1 MDDITKEEVFMQK
14 ECIAMLL
21 AGGEGSRLGV
31 LTKNRA
37 KPAVYFGGKYR
48 IIDFTLSNCVNSR
61 IDTVGVLT
69 QYQPHELND
78 YIGNGQPW
86 DLDRENGGIHILP
99 PYQKRESSDWYKG
112 TANAIAQNIPFIDK
126 YKAEYVLILSGD
138 HIYKMNYYRMLE
150 YHKEKGAA
158 CTIAVIEVDIKEASR
173 FGIMNTKED
182 NQIYEFEEK
191 PKEPKN
197 NKASMGI
204 YIFCW
209 DTLKHYLELDEK
221 LETSANDFGKNIIPA
236 MLAAGEKMYAYP
248 FYGYWKDV
256 GTVESL
262 WEAQMDLLS
271 QRENILTCDKHWT
284 IYSNSPVL
292 LPHYVSGKAKVDNC
306 IITEGCSIS
315 GDIYSSVIFQG
326 VTVEEGASVSNSIIL
341 PGARIKKEARIQNA
355 IVDENTVIGEG
366 ACIGESVSQNPEKSI
381 PLTVIGRN
389 VHIQDSEIVG
399 GNMMVDVEH
408 REVMK

>member
-1 MDDITKEEVFMQK
+1 MQK

-86 DLDRENGGIHILP
+86 DLDRADGGIHILP
-99 PYQKRESSDWYKG
+99 PYQKREASDWYKG
-112 TANAIAQNIPFIDK
+112 TANAIAQNIPFIEQ
-126 YKAEYVLILSGD
+126 YKAEYVLVLSGD
-138 HIYKMNYYRMLE
+138 HIYKMNYSRMLD
-150 YHKEKGAA
+150 YHKEKGAD
-158 CTIAVIEVDIKEASR
+158 CTIAVIEVEKKEASR
-173 FGIMNTKED
+173 FGIMNTRED

-191 PKEPKN
+191 PANPKS

-204 YIFCW
+204 YIFRW
-209 DTLKHYLELDEK
+209 DKLKHYLELDAK
-221 LETSANDFGKNIIPA
+221 SETSSNDFGKNIIPA
-236 MLAAGEKMYAYP
+236 MLSAGEKMYAYP

-262 WEAQMDLLS
+262 WEAQMDLLHGK
-271 QRENILTCDKHWT
+271 ENILTEESHWT
-284 IYSNSPVL
+284 VYSKNPVL
-292 LPHYVSGKAKVDNC
+292 PPHYVSPYSEISNC
-306 IITEGCSIS
+306 IITEGCNIWGSIQ
-315 GDIYSSVIFQG
+315 SSVVFQG
-326 VTVEEGASVSNSIIL
+326 VTVEEGAVIRNSVLL
-341 PGARIKKEARIQNA
+341 PGAHIKKHARIQNC
-355 IVDENTVIGEG
+355 IIDENTVIGEN
-366 ACIGESVSQNPEKSI
+366 ASIGRKTDGIWEKEGREAPS
-381 PLTVIGRN
+381 LTVIGRN
-389 VHIQDSEIVG
+389 VKIEAGETIE
-399 GNMMVDVEH
+399 GNMMVDTDC

>member
-1 MDDITKEEVFMQK
+1 MQK

-78 YIGNGQPW
+78 YIGNGQSW
-86 DLDRENGGIHILP
+86 DLDRADGGIHILP
-99 PYQKRESSDWYKG
+99 PYQKREASDWYKG

-138 HIYKMNYYRMLE
+138 HIYKMNYSRMLE
-150 YHKEKGAA
+150 FHKEKKAD
-158 CTIAVIEVDIKEASR
+158 CTIAVIEVDIREASR

-191 PKEPKN
+191 PKEPKS

-204 YIFCW
+204 YIFRW
-209 DTLKHYLELDEK
+209 DKLKKYLELDEK
-221 LETSANDFGKNIIPA
+221 LDSSSNDFGKNILPA
-236 MLAAGEKMYAYP
+236 MLAGGEKLYAYP
-248 FYGYWKDV
+248 FQGYWKDV
-256 GTVESL
+256 GTIESL
-262 WEAQMDLLS
+262 WEAQMDLLN
-271 QRENILTCDKHWT
+271 QKENILTSDRQWT
-284 IYSNSPVL
+284 IYANSPAL
-292 LPHYVSGKAKVDNC
+292 LPHYVSPKAMIDNC
-306 IITEGCSIS
+306 IISEGCSIS
-315 GDIYSSVIFQG
+315 GNLHSSIIFQG
-326 VTVEEGASVSNSIIL
+326 VTVEEGADISGSILL
-341 PGARIKKEARIQNA
+341 PGVYIKKEAKIINA
-355 IVDENTVIGEG
+355 IIDENTVIGER
-366 ACIGESVSQNPEKSI
+366 AFIGTDSRESAGSPVS
-381 PLTVIGRN
+381 LTVIGRN
-389 VHIQDSEIVG
+389 VRIQDSEKVE
-399 GNMMVDVEH
+399 GNMMVDIDH

>member
-1 MDDITKEEVFMQK
+1 MQK

-78 YIGNGQPW
+78 YIGNGQSW
-86 DLDRENGGIHILP
+86 DLDRADGGIHILP
-99 PYQKRESSDWYKG
+99 PYQKREASDWYKG
-112 TANAIAQNIPFIDK
+112 TANAIAQNIPFIDR
-126 YKAEYVLILSGD
+126 YKAEYVLVLSGD

-150 YHKEKGAA
+150 YHKEKEAD
-158 CTIAVIEVDIKEASR
+158 CTIAVIEVDIGEASR

-182 NQIYEFEEK
+182 NKIYEFEEK
-191 PKEPKN
+191 PREPKS

-204 YIFCW
+204 YIFRW
-209 DTLKHYLELDEK
+209 DKLKNYLEMDEK
-221 LETSANDFGKNIIPA
+221 LASSSNDFGKNIIPA
-236 MLAAGEKMYAYP
+236 MLAAGERMYTYP

-262 WEAQMDLLS
+262 WEAQMDLLTGK
-271 QRENILTCDKHWT
+271 ENILTSDRHWA
-284 IYSNSPVL
+284 IYANNPVL
-292 LPHYVSGKAKVDNC
+292 LPHYISSGAAMDNC

-315 GDIYSSVIFQG
+315 GNIHSSVIFHG
-326 VTVEEGASVSNSIIL
+326 VTVEEGAHICNSIIL
-341 PGARIKKEARIQNA
+341 PGVRIKKGAKIQNA
-355 IVDENTVIGEG
+355 IIDENTVIGEK
-366 ACIGESVSQNPEKSI
+366 ASIGEDFPEEGRPSV

-389 VHIQDSEIVG
+389 VHIQDSETVE
-399 GNMMVDVEH
+399 GNMMVDVDH